1 MADRTIVDV
10 TCPGS
15 IANAVV
21 LAVFPF
27 TMYGVR
33 NPRNNGPYPLA
44 IGALDKF
51 GNLLNPRHPLELMP
65 GDSKDLYL
73 PPANTEKI
81 IAVGFTQFT
90 GKTALEYD
98 TPNA

>member
-1 MADRTIVDV
+1 
-10 TCPGS
+10 
-15 IANAVV
+15 
-21 LAVFPF
+21 
-27 TMYGVR
+27 
-33 NPRNNGPYPLA
+33 
-44 IGALDKF
+44 
-51 GNLLNPRHPLELMP
+51 MP